1 MVEWFFSA
9 MKQYPEI
16 AIFLALAF
24 GYYFGKFTFK
34 GIGLGAVTAT
44 LIAGVVIGQIGIT
57 INQPL
62 KAFAF
67 LMFLFAVGYGVGPQ
81 FVRGIARDGVPQ
93 AVFSVVQCVFS
104 LLAIVLIA
112 KVAGYDLGYAAG
124 LYSGSQTISAAMG
137 LSTDAINRLGLPPDQ
152 AKALIDSMP
161 VAYAVSY
168 MFGTMGSAIVIA
180 VLGPK
185 LLGID
190 LVAACKD
197 YEEKFGG
204 TKKEVGGAGTAWH
217 RWVLRAYK
225 VQPAGKAAGVPAAE
239 LDSMLPD
246 ARSFVQRISR
256 GGKMIDATA
265 DTVLQEGDVVAV
277 AAGRGARVTD
287 KVRRAGRAA
296 GLRVAEIESMVPD
309 ARIFVQRIRRGG
321 QIIDATADTVLQE
334 GDVVAVAGEGEVL
347 VRVLQGAVEVDDRE
361 LLAVP
366 IEGVD
371 VLVTNKEVD
380 GKTLA
385 ELAQRPSARGVF
397 LRKITRGATATDIP
411 ILPSTKINRGDLLTI
426 VGRTQDTA
434 AATKLL
440 GVADR
445 PTDITD
451 MAFVAGAVVVGGLI
465 GALVVNVA
473 GVPLTLSTAGGALI
487 AGIIG
492 GWLRSVRPS
501 FGRIPTPTVWFM
513 NSVGLNI
520 FIAIV
525 GISAGPGFVNGLKT
539 QGIGLFLWGALATTI
554 PLVLG
559 MFVAKYLFRFHDA
572 LNLGIVSGARTTTA
586 SLGLVC
592 DQAKSQ
598 IPALGYTVTYA
609 VGNTLLTIWG
619 MVVIMLLS

>member
-1 MVEWFFSA
+1 MIDWFFA
-9 MKQYPEI
+9 TLKQYPEI
-16 AIFLALAF
+16 AIFLALGL
-24 GYYFGKFTFK
+24 GYYFGKFTYK
-34 GIGLGAVTAT
+34 GIGLGSVTAT
-44 LIAGVVIGQIGIT
+44 LIAAVVIGQIGIT
-57 INQPL
+57 VNQPL
-62 KAFAF
+62 KAFSF
-67 LMFLFAVGYGVGPQ
+67 LMFLFAVGYAVGPQ
-81 FVRGIARDGVPQ
+81 FVRGIASSGLPQ
-93 AVFSVVQCVFS
+93 AIFSVVQCVFS
-104 LLAIVLIA
+104 LVACVVIA

-137 LSTDAINRLGLPPDQ
+137 LSTDAINRTGLPPDQ
-152 AKALIDSMP
+152 AKALLDSMP
-161 VAYAVSY
+161 IAYAVTY

-180 VLGPK
+180 VIGPK

-204 TKKEVGGAGTAWH
+204 GKKELGGAGTAWT
-217 RWVLRAYK
+217 RWALRAYK
-225 VQPAGKAAGVPAAE
+225 VQP
-239 LDSMLPD
+239 
-246 ARSFVQRISR
+246 
-256 GGKMIDATA
+256 GGK
-265 DTVLQEGDVVAV
+265 
-277 AAGRGARVTD
+277 
-287 KVRRAGRAA
+287 AA
-296 GLRVAEIESMVPD
+296 GLRVAEAESMVPD
-309 ARIFVQRIRRGG
+309 TRLFILRIRRDG
-321 QIIDATADTVLQE
+321 QIMDASSDTVLKA
-334 GDVVAVAGEGEVL
+334 GDVVAVAGEREVL
-347 VRVLQGAVEVDDRE
+347 VTVLQAAVEIDDPE

-366 IEGVD
+366 VEGVD
-371 VLVTNKEVD
+371 VLVTNKDVD
-380 GKTLA
+380 GKTLE
-385 ELAQRPSARGVF
+385 ELAARPAARGVF

-411 ILPSTKINRGDLLTI
+411 ILPSTEINRGDLLTL

-434 AATKLL
+434 VATKML

-445 PTDITD
+445 PTDVTD
-451 MAFVAGAVVVGGLI
+451 MAFVGAAIVVGALI
-465 GALVVNVA
+465 GALVFQVA

-487 AGIIG
+487 AGIVG
-492 GWLRSVRPS
+492 GWLRSVRPA

-539 QGIGLFLWGALATTI
+539 QGIGLFLWGVAATTV

-559 MFVAKYLFRFHDA
+559 MYTAKYVFKFHDA
-572 LNLGIVSGARTTTA
+572 LNLGIVSGSRTTTA